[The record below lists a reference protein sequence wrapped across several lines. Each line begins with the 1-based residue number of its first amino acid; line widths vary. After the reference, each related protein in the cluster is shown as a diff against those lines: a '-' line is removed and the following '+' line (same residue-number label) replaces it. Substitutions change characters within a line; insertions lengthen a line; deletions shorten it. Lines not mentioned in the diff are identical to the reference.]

1 LFFLTDLTVRVIG
14 VNHVQLVKP
23 FEYKSDVLGRIVTI
37 PIGLITD
44 FESVPLMRGC
54 SRRAGVIHDYLCRI
68 DAEPVVSKSVAA
80 GVYLEAM
87 TYRDSLLAGS
97 WYIKRKRALWRR
109 IKYYTVRVV
118 GGYFHKLFV
127 FDTYKKITGI

>member
-1 LFFLTDLTVRVIG
+1 
-14 VNHVQLVKP
+14 
-23 FEYKSDVLGRIVTI
+23 
-37 PIGLITD
+37 
-44 FESVPLMRGC
+44 
-54 SRRAGVIHDYLCRI
+54 
-68 DAEPVVSKSVAA
+68 VAA
-80 GVYLEAM
+80 EVYLEAM

-127 FDTYKKITGI
+127 LSSYKDIIEA